1 MPLPAMEEELRH
13 RRGDA
18 AAEERLQALLADSR
32 RTLARLLAVADKL
45 APVAVAQDIAQELCA
60 RGLFKAD
67 SPDLRLS
74 HWQLRWRM
82 PLIAWL

>member
-45 APVAVAQDIAQELCA
+45 APVAVAQDIA
-60 RGLFKAD
+60 
-67 SPDLRLS
+67 
-74 HWQLRWRM
+74 
-82 PLIAWL
+82 